1 MRASFESVLKSK
13 NLAHLD
19 KARRSGLT
27 TPVRRVS
34 FILREHFSMMAF
46 TGAVD
51 ALITANLMS
60 SAPVFEIQVVGEDSN
75 LVVSDLGISISTDCT
90 LSQLAEKTQD
100 IIVVCG
106 GFRVRLEGEVLL
118 RAKLRSADAAGA
130 VLGGLWNGAY
140 FLAEAGLMDGH
151 DCAFHPD
158 GRAMMAEVFPKVRMT
173 NHAQVLDRKRISCA
187 GANSSLDMMLDV
199 VRHSAGQELVSAV
212 EEVLS
217 CDKMREVVDVSVV
230 SIDFDPT
237 LPKTLKLALE
247 LMHSNIEDPIEI
259 EEIVRY
265 VGISRR
271 HLERLFRR
279 YVQATP
285 PRYYLELRLTRARQL
300 LQQTNKSLIEIA
312 VASGFVTLSHFQR
325 CFRAM
330 FDMPPGQFRKRN
342 FFKV

>member
-51 ALITANLMS
+51 ALVTANLMS
-60 SAPVFEIQVVGEDSN
+60 STPVFEVEVVGGDSN

-90 LSQLAEKTQD
+90 LNALDEKRQD
-100 IIVVCG
+100 ILVVCG
-106 GFRVRLEGEVLL
+106 GFRVRLEGEPLL
-118 RAKLRSADAAGA
+118 RTKLRSADAAGA
-130 VLGGLWNGAY
+130 VLGGLWNGAF
-140 FLAEAGLMDGH
+140 FLAEAGLLDGH

-158 GRAMMAEVFPKVRMT
+158 CRAMMMELFPKVNVT
-173 NHAQVLDRKRISCA
+173 SHSQVLDRRRISCA
-187 GANSSLDMMLDV
+187 GANSSLGMMLEV
-199 VRHSAGQELVSAV
+199 VRHSAGDELVSAV

-217 CDKMREVVDVSVV
+217 CDKMKDVVDVSVV

-237 LPKTLKLALE
+237 LPESIKLALE

-259 EEIVRY
+259 EEIARY

-279 YVQATP
+279 YVKATP

-300 LQQTNKSLIEIA
+300 LQHTNKSLIEIA
-312 VASGFVTLSHFQR
+312 VASGFVTLPHFQR

-330 FDMPPGQFRKRN
+330 FDMAPGQFRKRN
-342 FFKV
+342 HFKV

>member
-1 MRASFESVLKSK
+1 
-13 NLAHLD
+13 
-19 KARRSGLT
+19 
-27 TPVRRVS
+27 
-34 FILREHFSMMAF
+34 
-46 TGAVD
+46 
-51 ALITANLMS
+51 MS
-60 SAPVFEIQVVGEDSN
+60 STPLFEVRVVGGDDT

-90 LSQLAEKTQD
+90 LAELDEKRQD

-106 GFRVRLEGEVLL
+106 GFRVRLEGDAQL

-140 FLAEAGLMDGH
+140 FLAEAGLLDGH
-151 DCAFHPD
+151 ECAFHPD
-158 GRAMMAEVFPKVRMT
+158 GRAMMSELFPKVSVT
-173 NHAQVLDRKRISCA
+173 THSQVLDRKRISCA
-187 GANSSLDMMLDV
+187 GANSSLGMMLEV

-217 CDKMREVVDVSVV
+217 CDKMRDVVDVSVV

-237 LPKTLKLALE
+237 LPQTIKLALE

-259 EEIVRY
+259 DEIARY

-279 YVQATP
+279 YVKATP

-300 LQQTNKSLIEIA
+300 LQQTNKSLIEIS
-312 VASGFVTLSHFQR
+312 VATGFVTLPHFTR
-325 CFRAM
+325 CFRELFEMA
-330 FDMPPGQFRKRN
+330 PGQFRKRN
-342 FFKV
+342 HFKV